1 MRVALLILLIGGI
14 GFALIAFSLPISGLL
29 VLLLRGCLPVA
40 GLIRGLRRLAGF
52 RLAGGEIHLRR
63 RRIGALRGK
72 ITGLAGS
79 RRG

>member
-1 MRVALLILLIGGI
+1 M
-14 GFALIAFSLPISGLL
+14 ALIALSLPEGWLL

-40 GLIRGLRRLAGF
+40 GLIRGLRRLTGF

-79 RRG
+79 RSG